1 MRRGIAA
8 LAMALCAWSPVSAQ
22 TTLDFGEGQPVQ
34 VAPSAVLVIDFE
46 RAFRESLFGQRAATE
61 IEKTRQQIA
70 AENNK
75 FTEELDAEEAELT
88 RLRDTIP
95 LEQFR
100 ARADAFDEKVQTI
113 RREQDAKARN
123 FARLTETANA
133 RFLELARP
141 ILIEILGR
149 HNATLLDD
157 RRNYFIVLD
166 QADVTDEAI
175 AEINARIGTGEAAE
189 TGQQQ

>member
-1 MRRGIAA
+1 
-8 LAMALCAWSPVSAQ
+8 MAVCAWSPVSAQ
-22 TTLDFGEGQPVQ
+22 TTLDFGQGQPVQ

-46 RAFRESLFGQRAATE
+46 RAFRESLFGQRAAAE

-70 AENNK
+70 AENNN

-88 RLRDTIP
+88 QLRDTIP
-95 LEQFR
+95 LDQFR

-113 RREQDAKARN
+113 RREQDTKARN

-141 ILIEILGR
+141 ILTEILVR
-149 HNATLLDD
+149 HDATLLDD

-175 AEINARIGTGEAAE
+175 AEINARIGTGETAE
-189 TGQQQ
+189 TGQQ